1 MIILNF
7 GIKNKHVFVFFVFFS
22 ANAEPAM
29 AVLTTLTH
37 AGVLLVLHI

>member
-7 GIKNKHVFVFFVFFS
+7 GIKNKHVFVFFS